1 MKYIYLLAL
10 SVFLVSCGQVNQ
22 PVDQSVS
29 SDIDSALE
37 TLSEENFETE
47 WEVVQLD
54 AFYSNPATEVDMV
67 VSYSLDENGLITYI
81 EANATATPN
90 QIDTMNRWLA
100 TLIGKSLEE
109 AKTLQVAGASL
120 ASEAFRKAIK

>member
-120 ASEAFRKAIK
+120 ASEAFRNAIK